1 MLFRDIDTKIAVI
14 GLGYVG
20 LPLAVELAKK
30 FKVYGFDINK
40 QRIKNIKQ
48 NYDETGEVEKK
59 KLKKLQL

>member
-40 QRIKNIKQ
+40 QRIKNIK
-48 NYDETGEVEKK
+48 T
-59 KLKKLQL
+59 KL

>member
-59 KLKKLQL
+59 S

>member
-14 GLGYVG
+14 GLGYVH

-59 KLKKLQL
+59 VKKKLQL